1 MTKYVN
7 INLFSITSSDASAKL
22 SQTIEDYRLISDLSL
37 RWRGEIRLDE
47 IKPQFNDAGEVVY
60 FLGFSKEREIGPGK
74 LKKDSIIE
82 GISLEKDY
90 SFG

>member
-7 INLFSITSSDASAKL
+7 INLFSITSSDNSTKL
-22 SQTIEDYRLISDLSL
+22 SQIIENYRLITDLSL

-47 IKPQFNDAGEVVY
+47 IRPQTNDADEVVY

-74 LKKDSIIE
+74 LKKTLLLRE
-82 GISLEKDY
+82 FL
-90 SFG
+90 